1 MNIVKYECM
10 KQNIETVSYTQQELR
25 EFIKQCWDEREKLC
39 KFMADY
45 EMYKIKPNHVK
56 NGGEWYKGLT
66 LAVSKINR
74 LKGIAVRK
82 ERELK
87 FSGVN

>member
-25 EFIKQCWDEREKLC
+25 DFIKQCWAERDKFCKLIDDYEKL
-39 KFMADY
+39 
-45 EMYKIKPNHVK
+45 KIRPLHVK
-56 NGGEWYKGLT
+56 DVGKWIFGLNS
-66 LAVSKINR
+66 AISEINR

>member
-1 MNIVKYECM
+1 MNIIRFQEM
-10 KQNIETVSYTQQELR
+10 SQNIETVNYNQQELR
-25 EFIKQCWDEREKLC
+25 EFIKQCWAEREKLC
-39 KFMADY
+39 KLMDDY
-45 EMYKIKPNHVK
+45 RVRKIRPLHVK
-56 NGGEWYKGLT
+56 NAGDWYHGLT
-66 LAVSKINR
+66 IAVSKIND

>member
-1 MNIVKYECM
+1 MNIVKFECM
-10 KQNIETVSYTQQELR
+10 KNNIETVSYTQQELR
-25 EFIKQCWDEREKLC
+25 EFIKQCWAERDKFCKLMDDYI
-39 KFMADY
+39 KFRLR
-45 EMYKIKPNHVK
+45 PLHVK
-56 NGGEWYKGLT
+56 NAGEWYHGLT
-66 LAVSKINR
+66 VAVSEINK